1 MSTSRKAEISM
12 EFIIFMGI
20 LLAFFVFY
28 FGIIGVK
35 TRDVNE
41 SRVFANAQ
49 DIVNQIAYEINTA
62 ARMEGYY
69 REFTISQKLV
79 DRNGYSVEI
88 DKDARIVVI
97 RWDGSNVI
105 SNIITDQISGNVSP
119 GTNRIKN
126 QGGLIII
133 ES

>member
-1 MSTSRKAEISM
+1 MLTSRKAEISM

-35 TRDVNE
+35 IRDVNE

-69 REFTISQKLV
+69 REFIISQKLV

-119 GTNRIKN
+119 GLNRIRN